1 MVYGYFL
8 FLVFLT
14 IINNTAIKHSGTH
27 LLMPKSLSIKSV
39 EFMAPF
45 FNSE

>member
-1 MVYGYFL
+1 MVYPYFL

-14 IINNTAIKHSGTH
+14 IINKTAIKHSGTH
-27 LLMPKSLSIKSV
+27 LLVPKSFSVKSV